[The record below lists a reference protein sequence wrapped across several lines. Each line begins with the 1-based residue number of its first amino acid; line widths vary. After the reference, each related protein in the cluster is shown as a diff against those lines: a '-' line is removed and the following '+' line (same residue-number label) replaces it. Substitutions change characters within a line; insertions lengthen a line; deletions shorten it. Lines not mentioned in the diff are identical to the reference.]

1 MIVRA
6 RAPLRVDLA
15 GGWTDVAPFAATR
28 GGVVVNVA
36 VTLYVHAMVETGGE
50 GVQLHALD
58 LGAHVTARRA
68 ADLRAD
74 GELALLKAAARR
86 YGVDGGFSL
95 TARSDAPPGSG
106 LGGSGAL
113 GVALVAALTAAR
125 GEQRL
130 PAEVAAEAFALERVD
145 AGILG
150 GKQDQYAAALG
161 GVQALA
167 FRDPAVTATRL
178 RLPPAAF
185 RELEQSL
192 VLCYSGATRFSDA
205 THRRVW
211 QAFEAGDAGVARAL
225 DGIKE
230 CAVAMRET
238 LVRGD
243 LGETAR
249 LMNENWRHQ
258 QALTEGMQT
267 EPMAVLE
274 RAAREAGAD
283 GIKACGAGAGGC
295 LAVLARPGREL
306 DVAAA
311 MRANGATILR
321 ATFDTA
327 GVVTWTPT
335 PR

>member
-1 MIVRA
+1 VIVRA

-15 GGWTDVAPFAATR
+15 GGWTDVAPYAAVH
-28 GGVVVNVA
+28 GGAVVNVA
-36 VTLYVHAMVETGGE
+36 LTLYVHVVVETGGE

-58 LGAHVTARRA
+58 LGSHVTARRLE
-68 ADLRAD
+68 DLHAD

-86 YGVDGGFSL
+86 YGPAGGFAL
-95 TARSDAPPGSG
+95 TTRSDAPAGSG

-113 GVALVAALTAAR
+113 GVALIAALTAAR

-130 PAEVAAEAFALERVD
+130 AAELAAAAFELERVD
-145 AGILG
+145 AGVMG
-150 GKQDQYAAALG
+150 GRQDQYAAALG
-161 GVQALA
+161 GVQFLA

-178 RLPPAAF
+178 TLPPAAQ

-192 VLCYSGATRFSDA
+192 VLCHSGASRLSDA

-211 QAFEAGDAGVARAL
+211 ERYQAGDAAVARAL
-225 DGIKE
+225 DGIKG
-230 CAVAMRET
+230 CAVAMREA

-258 QALTEGMQT
+258 QALAEGMQT
-267 EPMAVLE
+267 DIMAQLE
-274 RAAREAGAD
+274 RAALAAGAD
-283 GIKACGAGAGGC
+283 GLKACGAGAGGC
-295 LAVLARPGREL
+295 LAVLARPGRET

-311 MRANGATILR
+311 LRSLGATVLR

-327 GVVTWTPT
+327 GVVTWAPT